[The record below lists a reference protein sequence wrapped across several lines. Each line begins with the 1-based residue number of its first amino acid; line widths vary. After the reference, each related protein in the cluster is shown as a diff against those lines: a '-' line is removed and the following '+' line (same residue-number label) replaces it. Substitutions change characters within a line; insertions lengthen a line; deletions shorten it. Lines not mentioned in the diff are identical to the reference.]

1 MKKKKKK
8 KKKFSPIFVISLN
21 IHRTIRSQLSFY
33 LKKLPKIKISKELQQ
48 QKPSRWNIQHLPE
61 LDS

>member
-1 MKKKKKK
+1 MKKKKK

-33 LKKLPKIKISKELQQ
+33 CKKITKKPKKKSK
-48 QKPSRWNIQHLPE
+48 
-61 LDS
+61 

>member
-8 KKKFSPIFVISLN
+8 KKISPIFVISLN

-33 LKKLPKIKISKELQQ
+33 CKKLPKNKKYQNKQRITAAET
-48 QKPSRWNIQHLPE
+48 
-61 LDS
+61 

>member
-1 MKKKKKK
+1 MKKKKKKK

-33 LKKLPKIKISKELQQ
+33 CKKITKKQKKSK
-48 QKPSRWNIQHLPE
+48 
-61 LDS
+61 

>member
-1 MKKKKKK
+1 MKK

-33 LKKLPKIKISKELQQ
+33 CKKITKK
-48 QKPSRWNIQHLPE
+48 QKKNQNKRRITAAE
-61 LDS
+61 T